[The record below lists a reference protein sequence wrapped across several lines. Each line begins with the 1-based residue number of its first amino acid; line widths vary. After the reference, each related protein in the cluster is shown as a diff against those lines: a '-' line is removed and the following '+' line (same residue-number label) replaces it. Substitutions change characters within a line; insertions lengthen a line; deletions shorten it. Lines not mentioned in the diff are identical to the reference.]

1 MESYIKQLIENSTV
15 KTEQEVKMMAPL
27 VLAYMGDAIFEVF
40 IRNYLVQR
48 MTASVNVLH
57 RTATQYVKAKAQAEI
72 VHALESQLTEE
83 EWGIVKRGRNQKSA
97 TVPKNADL
105 SDYRYATG
113 FEALLGYLFY
123 RGKTER
129 LQTLMIKS
137 VDIIDDMNL
146 SKKGAGKNGQTN

>member
-146 SKKGAGKNGQTN
+146 SKKGTGKNGQTN